1 MDRRTFITR
10 LAGVLVAAP
19 HLAHAQQPAIP
30 AIGFLRSTPSAP
42 FANIVAAF
50 REGLKEAGFLEG
62 QNVAIEQRWAD
73 NQLDRMPGLA
83 AELVAR
89 KVAVIVGNSVGAAA
103 AKAATS
109 TIPIVFVSGEDPVRS
124 GLVTNLSR
132 PGANV
137 TGITFFSN
145 TELVAKRLE
154 LLHELAPKATVIAV
168 LTDPNYSTSDGDV
181 RYLEA
186 AARAIGL
193 KTVVV
198 KASSERELE
207 PAFAAIGNAGAG
219 ALVVSGNSFMTSQS
233 RQLAALAARHA
244 IPAIYDVRDHAVA
257 GGLISYAASFTGA
270 YRQAGVY
277 AGNIL
282 KGAKPSAMPVLQPST
297 FELVINLKTAKALGL
312 TVPQS
317 VLLCASR
324 TAQR

>member
-1 MDRRTFITR
+1 M
-10 LAGVLVAAP
+10 V
-19 HLAHAQQPAIP
+19 
-30 AIGFLRSTPSAP
+30 
-42 FANIVAAF
+42 
-50 REGLKEAGFLEG
+50 
-62 QNVAIEQRWAD
+62 
-73 NQLDRMPGLA
+73 
-83 AELVAR
+83 
-89 KVAVIVGNSVGAAA
+89 
-103 AKAATS
+103 
-109 TIPIVFVSGEDPVRS
+109 
-124 GLVTNLSR
+124 
-132 PGANV
+132 
-137 TGITFFSN
+137 
-145 TELVAKRLE
+145 
-154 LLHELAPKATVIAV
+154 APKATVIAV
-168 LTDPNYSTSDGDV
+168 LTDPNYGSSYDDV

-193 KTVVV
+193 KMVVV

-219 ALVVSGNSFMTSQS
+219 ALVVTGNAFMTSQS

-317 VLLCASR
+317 VLLRADEVI
-324 TAQR
+324 Q